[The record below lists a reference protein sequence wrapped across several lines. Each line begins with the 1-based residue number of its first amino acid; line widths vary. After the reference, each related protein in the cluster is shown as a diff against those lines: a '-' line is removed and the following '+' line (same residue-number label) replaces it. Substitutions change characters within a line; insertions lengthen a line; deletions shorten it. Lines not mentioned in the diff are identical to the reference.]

1 MRTEKPVRKREEHE
15 HGSLRVLVASK
26 DELLLESMRDIL
38 EGKQC
43 SQVVVHSCKE
53 ALEYLLECEVDLVVM
68 DPDLT
73 AIDGVGTIELAKKL
87 RPQIPIIVFSEDE
100 SYETTA
106 KLARVG
112 VYFRGAKPI
121 IVDVTNELVK
131 SVKKKLNRNG
141 RNLDIKK

>member
-1 MRTEKPVRKREEHE
+1 M
-15 HGSLRVLVASK
+15 ASN
-26 DELLLESMRDIL
+26 DELLLESLTDIL

-53 ALEYLLECEVDLVVM
+53 ALEYLLEREVDLVVI

-100 SYETTA
+100 SYETSA

-112 VYFRGAKPI
+112 VYFRMAKPI
-121 IVDVTNELVK
+121 VVDVANELVK
-131 SVKKKLNRNG
+131 SVQKKLKRRG
-141 RNLDIKK
+141 RNLDMKK